1 MKKLFIALLLI
12 LAIPTIVWAKTA
24 VVTYTYNGAETDTVA
39 IVASETPDFT
49 ATLSNG
55 GNVVGAMDADEDNIV
70 SISNLVPGATYYF
83 SAVAWDVNGGMS
95 GFAPELTLT
104 VPAQPPIIL
113 EKFPTIEI
121 VDKTIIF
128 SLTVE

>member
-55 GNVVGAMDADEDNIV
+55 GNVVGAMDADKDNIV
-70 SISNLVPGATYYF
+70 SISNLVPGTTYYF
-83 SAVAWDVNGGMS
+83 SAVAWDTNGVMS
-95 GFAPELTLT
+95 GFASELPLT
-104 VPAQPPIIL
+104 VPAQPPL
-113 EKFPTIEI
+113 VFEEFPTIEI
-121 VDKTIIF
+121 DGKTITF
-128 SLTVE
+128 SVTVE